1 MIGSGRGD
9 RMETGQQWPVVFRTV
24 DQVEAEFIR
33 GLLETSDVPVVVEAK
48 GLKSMT
54 TFFGHSANGELLI
67 KVPPDRED
75 FALQLLAAP
84 SDLETDE

>member
-1 MIGSGRGD
+1 V
-9 RMETGQQWPVVFRTV
+9 EKGQKWPVVFRTV

-33 GLLETSDVPVVVEAK
+33 GLLETSGIPVIVEAK
-48 GLKSMT
+48 GLKSMAI
-54 TFFGHSANGELLI
+54 FFGHSANGELLL

-84 SDLETDE
+84 SDMERVEE